1 MKKFFKLTS
10 LLAVALFAG
19 AVAINAQTVT
29 KMEAEIAFDFAVGGK
44 TLDAGKYEVRVAR
57 NTAGG
62 ASVIVLNDEGK
73 VVQSV
78 LAMYSGD
85 IAKKSA
91 ELVFTRQQG
100 QWALAKVNLLD
111 SGVAVQPAARVRYS
125 ADVKTD

>member
-1 MKKFFKLTS
+1 MKKIFKLTS

-19 AVAINAQTVT
+19 AVATSAQTVT

-62 ASVIVLNDEGK
+62 ASVFILNDEGK

-78 LAMYSGD
+78 FATYTGD
-85 IAKKSA
+85 IANSQA

-100 QWALAKVNLLD
+100 RWALAKVNMLE
-111 SGVAVQPAARVRYS
+111 SGIAVPKGARVRYS
-125 ADVKTD
+125 ADVKTE

>member
-19 AVAINAQTVT
+19 AVAIKAQTVT

>member
-1 MKKFFKLTS
+1 MKKIFKLTS

-19 AVAINAQTVT
+19 AVVINAQTVT
-29 KMEAEIAFDFAVGGK
+29 RMEAEIGFDFTVGGK

-57 NTAGG
+57 NSAGG

-85 IAKKSA
+85 IARNSA
-91 ELVFTRQQG
+91 ELVFARQQG